1 VPDAALVARIEPILA
16 SAPATVAVC
25 VIELP
30 ARRELYARDADRP
43 MRPASNLKL
52 VTAAVALDRFGPDHR
67 FETRLAIAGD
77 DLYLIG
83 GGDPGLGDPT
93 IAGWS
98 GHKPTDDFAAFADAL
113 RARGLTR
120 IKGNLYYDD
129 RALDEQWTLP
139 TWDKSFRE
147 YWYAAPVAGLNFND
161 NCMDVTVHPT
171 TPGRPVRFEVMPPTA
186 GLHVINQCVTGAQQ
200 TAAIHRGASG
210 FDYVITGQ
218 CARTATLASK
228 PVENPGA
235 FTADAFRTYLGSRG
249 ITIDGQTLRT
259 PSQVNP
265 RDVQTLATH
274 GTSMADLLKRMNKS
288 SQNFFAEALDKLTGQ
303 ATTVADAENLTSWQR
318 GERGAR
324 SFLERNGIDAN
335 ALRMADGS
343 GLSRDDRVTARLM
356 TDLLAVMA
364 AHPHAAVFRDS
375 LPIAGTDGTLRKRL
389 SDLAGRIRAKTGS
402 IGGVRTLSGYA
413 TTVDGRVV
421 AFSILANDIQGDD
434 DDVLQTI
441 DEIARAIAK

>member
-1 VPDAALVARIEPILA
+1 
-16 SAPATVAVC
+16 
-25 VIELP
+25 
-30 ARRELYARDADRP
+30 
-43 MRPASNLKL
+43 
-52 VTAAVALDRFGPDHR
+52 
-67 FETRLAIAGD
+67 
-77 DLYLIG
+77 
-83 GGDPGLGDPT
+83 
-93 IAGWS
+93 
-98 GHKPTDDFAAFADAL
+98 
-113 RARGLTR
+113 
-120 IKGNLYYDD
+120 
-129 RALDEQWTLP
+129 
-139 TWDKSFRE
+139 
-147 YWYAAPVAGLNFND
+147 
-161 NCMDVTVHPT
+161 MDVTVHPT